1 MIGLLSLD
9 PAGKDAYEI
18 VSGNSIPPYLREEYL
33 NNSGAKERT
42 IQIFTGC
49 ADPGGAGEFLQQQS
63 ALQNGPVRY
72 FGYDA
77 INLRTEDLNTDQTM
91 SYHGA
96 QSSATI
102 QAILVGTRATCLGLY
117 DLQGYSPVQVE
128 RYWEF
133 LQAVNGTR
141 LDYHDA
147 VILTSG
153 FNSPLLSLLNPAYVI
168 IPSEIPAN
176 RPDLQQVA
184 ETMPEVFA
192 NEQVRVFANTKAMP
206 HAWIVH
212 EAQSAPRDQVLDLLT
227 SGTIDLRAS
236 AVIEGDLPALVPAG
250 GSANE
255 TVSYAAYEPDRM
267 EMRVDA
273 ASDGLLVLSEVYNPG
288 WTAYVDGERAEIV
301 PTNYVL
307 RGVAVPAGSH
317 TVELR
322 YEPDSLQI
330 GLWIS
335 SITAIALVGV
345 ALAAAWQSIRSR
357 RAVLRPAT
365 DRGPALDAP
374 VEDFEWARR
383 IEAAMEPPG
392 PARARRRQHGP
403 APLGKCLAG
412 TQIRTFDV
420 RLAPGCSR
428 APERSACFRSCTPG
442 AGSARRRTF
451 SGETS
456 SRSSCRST
464 ARSRDASP
472 MATSPAGT
480 PRCSPACRWPETRS
494 PAGAT
499 CPS

>member
-1 MIGLLSLD
+1 
-9 PAGKDAYEI
+9 
-18 VSGNSIPPYLREEYL
+18 
-33 NNSGAKERT
+33 
-42 IQIFTGC
+42 
-49 ADPGGAGEFLQQQS
+49 
-63 ALQNGPVRY
+63 
-72 FGYDA
+72 
-77 INLRTEDLNTDQTM
+77 
-91 SYHGA
+91 
-96 QSSATI
+96 
-102 QAILVGTRATCLGLY
+102 
-117 DLQGYSPVQVE
+117 
-128 RYWEF
+128 
-133 LQAVNGTR
+133 
-141 LDYHDA
+141 
-147 VILTSG
+147 
-153 FNSPLLSLLNPAYVI
+153 
-168 IPSEIPAN
+168 
-176 RPDLQQVA
+176 
-184 ETMPEVFA
+184 MPEVFA

-322 YEPDSLQI
+322 YEPDSLRI

-383 IEAAMEPPG
+383 IEAAMEPPVLRERG
-392 PARARRRQHGP
+392 AANMAPHLWGSAWLERKSAHSMFVWRRDVPALLTLGLLSFLYAWSRVGQTADFFRGDILTQFLPFYRTVAGRLADGDLP
-403 APLGKCLAG
+403 GWNPEMFAGMPLAGDPITGWGYLPVLISFAIFAPLTAYKIHVIVHIVGAGLATYFFARSLKMG
-412 TQIRTFDV
+412 PLGAFAAGLSFVLAHITSTPNAAPPECSLARGFRSGCWLWSWPYEAGRPWSAGSGGAWPGF
-420 RLAPGCSR
+420 RLAR
-428 APERSACFRSCTPG
+428 
-442 AGSARRRTF
+442 
-451 SGETS
+451 
-456 SRSSCRST
+456 
-464 ARSRDASP
+464 
-472 MATSPAGT
+472 
-480 PRCSPACRWPETRS
+480 
-494 PAGAT
+494 
-499 CPS
+499 